1 MREAEEKQRTAV
13 ALRYRSQEDK
23 APRIVAS
30 GHGEIAKRILELAQ
44 QHGIP
49 IHEDP
54 AVVEALA
61 QLEVGTEIPP
71 EFYQMVAEVLA
82 FIYSIDKRSGPR

>member
-1 MREAEEKQRTAV
+1 MREAEEKHRIAV
-13 ALRYRSQEDK
+13 ALRYRSQEDN
-23 APRIVAS
+23 APRVVAS
-30 GHGEIAKRILELAQ
+30 GHGEIAKQILELAR

-61 QLEVGTEIPP
+61 QLEVGTQIPP
-71 EFYQMVAEVLA
+71 EFYQVVAEILA
-82 FIYSIDKRSGPR
+82 FIYSIDKKSETR